1 MFEKI
6 TDKITSSFKK
16 LRGHSVITND
26 NIDEALKEIRL
37 SLLEADVNF
46 KVVKSLVES
55 VKESAIGSDVLK
67 SVSPGEQFTKIFND
81 ELVKMLGSET
91 EYLNLKVSPPAV
103 IMMVGLQGSG
113 KTTTAAKLSKYLK
126 DKEKRNPC
134 MISADV
140 YRPAAIEQLKILS
153 EQVNAG
159 FITNSSDNVVQ
170 ICKTG
175 LESAYNKGYDT
186 LIIDTAG
193 RLQIDA
199 TMIDELKSIKKSIK
213 IHETLLI
220 IDSMLGQEAINV
232 AKTFNDEVGIDGITL
247 TKLDGDARGGAAL
260 SAKFITG
267 KPIKFYGHGEKMN
280 MLDIFHPDRMASRI
294 LGMGDIVS
302 LVEKAAKDL
311 GEENIKKAEEN
322 LKKGKFSMEDYLTQ
336 LRQMKKMGGI
346 EGLMSFMPGVSKIK
360 SQMDKAGIDEKIIVQ
375 NEAIILSMTKK
386 ERENPKI
393 INSSRRKRIA
403 NGSGTDVATINKLL
417 KQFKMMSEMMK
428 KMSKGNLKGMED
440 KGIPPELF
448 NQLK

>member
-193 RLQIDA
+193 RLKIDA

-294 LGMGDIVS
+294 LGMGDVVS
-302 LVEKAAKDL
+302 LVEKTSEAIDQEEAEQLTGKLDTNNFNLNDFKDAIKSMNKLGSLKSTLSMIPGLGDLTKDENAMEKAKD
-311 GEENIKKAEEN
+311 E
-322 LKKGKFSMEDYLTQ
+322 
-336 LRQMKKMGGI
+336 MKKT
-346 EGLMSFMPGVSKIK
+346 V
-360 SQMDKAGIDEKIIVQ
+360 
-375 NEAIILSMTKK
+375 AIIDSMTKK
-386 ERENPKI
+386 ERDDHNLLDG
-393 INSSRRKRIA
+393 SRRKRIA
-403 NGSGTDVATINKLL
+403 NGSGTSVQEINKLIKKFL
-417 KQFKMMSEMMK
+417 QMK
-428 KMSKGNLKGMED
+428 KMSKNFGKMKNKKNLLK
-440 KGIPPELF
+440 F
-448 NQLK
+448 N